1 LCHYIPFI
9 GCKIDPANLRKL
21 ISVYQGEFMIEEKI
35 KELGFEVP
43 EVAKPLAAYIPAKK
57 IGNLVMTS
65 GQVPLVKG
73 VLKYAGKVGDDL
85 SEEDGQKA
93 AEICALNCLAA
104 IKGVIGDLDRIEEV
118 LKLTVFVNNKDG
130 FTAQPKI
137 ANGASELIGKIF
149 GDKGLHARSA
159 VGVSGLPINA
169 PVEIEMI
176 VRVKD

>member
-1 LCHYIPFI
+1 
-9 GCKIDPANLRKL
+9 
-21 ISVYQGEFMIEEKI
+21 MIEEKI

-43 EVAKPLAAYIPAKK
+43 EAAKPLAAYIPAKR

-65 GQVPLVKG
+65 GQVPLVDGK
-73 VLKYAGKVGDDL
+73 LKYAGKIGVDL
-85 SEEDGQKA
+85 SEEEGQKA

-104 IKGVIGDLDRIEEV
+104 IKGVIGNLDKIDEV
-118 LKLTVFVNNKDG
+118 VKLTVFVNSQDG
-130 FTAQPKI
+130 YSAQPKI

-149 GDKGLHARSA
+149 GEKGLHARSA

-176 VRVKD
+176 VKVKE

>member
-1 LCHYIPFI
+1 
-9 GCKIDPANLRKL
+9 
-21 ISVYQGEFMIEEKI
+21 MIEEKI
-35 KELGFEVP
+35 IELGFEVP

-57 IGNLVMTS
+57 VDNLVFTS

-73 VLKYAGKVGDDL
+73 ELKYVGKVGQDL
-85 SEEDGQKA
+85 SEEEGQKA

-104 IKGVIGDLDRIEEV
+104 IKGVVGSLDKIEEII
-118 LKLTVFVNNKDG
+118 KLTVFVNNKEG
-130 FTAQPKI
+130 FSAQPKV

-149 GDKGLHARSA
+149 GDRGLHARSA

-176 VRVKD
+176 VKIKE